1 MRFRTRSIITAILIV
16 VLPMG
21 LMAGALLLMRRSI
34 YISDSLMLILLGVLL
49 VVLIATSIIVTA
61 WIGQGLFGPIGA
73 LNQAM
78 REIRDGNFD
87 YQLPGGMTGSGEIG
101 EMVKS
106 YEDMRQRL
114 KESAEEKLVR
124 EQQNKELISNI
135 THDLKTPITAIKG
148 YSQGLIEG
156 VADTPERRMKYV
168 RTIYNKVSDMD
179 NLINELTLYSSIDNN
194 RIPYNFTRL
203 VVADYFGDCI
213 DEVGTDLENKGIKLD
228 YSNLTSPDTQI
239 IADPEQLK
247 RVINNIVNNSV
258 KYLGREDG
266 TGCIEIRISDA
277 SESIRVEIEDN
288 GRGIA
293 QKDIPNI
300 FDRFYRTDASRGSKT
315 GGSGI
320 GLSIVRKI
328 VEDHG
333 GYIWATSSEGQ
344 GTCMHFILRKWRE
357 KLTYDYSEHI
367 PADADDISE

>member
-1 MRFRTRSIITAILIV
+1 MRFRTRLIVTAILIV
-16 VLPMG
+16 VLPMA
-21 LMAGALLLMRRSI
+21 LMVGAMMLVARRI
-34 YISDSLMLILLGVLL
+34 VIPQPLFICICGILFVI
-49 VVLIATSIIVTA
+49 LIATSILITF
-61 WIGQGLFGPIGA
+61 WIGQGFFGPIGS
-73 LNQAM
+73 LNTAM
-78 REIRDGNFD
+78 QQIRDGNFD
-87 YQLPGGMTGSGEIG
+87 YQLPGSMSGSGEIG
-101 EMVKS
+101 EMARS
-106 YEDMRQRL
+106 YEDMRLRL
-114 KESAEEKLVR
+114 KESAEEKLTR

-156 VADTPERRMKYV
+156 VADTPERQMKYV

-194 RIPYNFTRL
+194 RIPYNFSRL
-203 VVADYFGDCI
+203 NVADYFGDCI

-228 YSNLTSPDTQI
+228 YSNLIPPDTEI
-239 IADPEQLK
+239 VADPEQLK

-266 TGCIEIRISDA
+266 TGRIELRIMDA
-277 SESIRVEIEDN
+277 DESIRIEIEDN
-288 GRGIA
+288 GKGIA
-293 QKDIPNI
+293 QKDIPSI

-333 GYIWATSSEGQ
+333 GYIWATSTEGE
-344 GTCMHFILRKWRE
+344 GTCMHFILRKYRE
-357 KLTYDYSEHI
+357 RYDSA
-367 PADADDISE
+367 ADAAAREDEG